1 MQNTNVVTMSA
12 NERMAA
18 LKQRANVTP
27 EFENWKPSEG
37 ETLLGEIVGGDVF
50 QHPLYGEQKIMK
62 VKSENGVLL
71 NVFLNRWLLNALES
85 FAATTGDFIAL
96 TFKGKK
102 KAANGNWFN
111 AYQLD
116 VEKA

>member
-1 MQNTNVVTMSA
+1 MKKEIAVQQTKF
-12 NERMAA
+12 AA
-18 LKQRANVTP
+18 LKQRNSITP
-27 EFENWKPSEG
+27 EFENWKPIEG
-37 ETLLGEIVGGDVF
+37 ETLIGEIVGGDVF
-50 QHPLYGEQKIMK
+50 NHPLYGEQKVMK
-62 VKSENGVLL
+62 VKSENGLLL
-71 NVFLNRWLLNALES
+71 NVFLNKWLLNALES

-102 KAANGNWFN
+102 RTSSGNIFN

>member
-1 MQNTNVVTMSA
+1 MTNLPATTTTKF
-12 NERMAA
+12 AA
-18 LKQRANVTP
+18 LKQRNSITP
-27 EFENWKPSEG
+27 EFENWKPTDG
-37 ETLLGEIVGGDVF
+37 ETLLGEIVGGEVF
-50 QHPLYGEQKIMK
+50 QHPLYGEQKVMK
-62 VKSENGVLL
+62 VKSENGALI
-71 NVFLNRWLLNALES
+71 NVFLNKWLMNALES

-102 KAANGNWFN
+102 KTSNGNLFN

>member
-1 MQNTNVVTMSA
+1 MK
-12 NERMAA
+12 NEIAVQQTKFAA
-18 LKQRANVTP
+18 LKQRNSITP
-27 EFENWKPSEG
+27 EFENWKPIEG
-37 ETLLGEIVGGDVF
+37 ETLIGEIVGGDVF
-50 QHPLYGEQKIMK
+50 NHPLYGEQKVMK
-62 VKSENGVLL
+62 VKSENGLLL
-71 NVFLNRWLLNALES
+71 NVFLNKWLLNALES

-102 KAANGNWFN
+102 RTSSGNIFN

>member
-1 MQNTNVVTMSA
+1 MN
-12 NERMAA
+12 NEIATTQTKFAA
-18 LKQRANVTP
+18 LKQRNSITP

-37 ETLLGEIVGGDVF
+37 ETLIGEIVGGDVF
-50 QHPLYGEQKIMK
+50 QHPLYGEQKVMK
-62 VKSENGVLL
+62 VKSENGALI
-71 NVFLNRWLLNALES
+71 NVFLNKWLMNALES
-85 FAATTGDFIAL
+85 FVATTGDCIAL

-102 KAANGNWFN
+102 RTSSGNTFN